1 VHTWYSTDRER
12 TNQKIDRINE
22 RMWATLQQGGTV
34 AIHCLAGIHR
44 AAMITACHFLYRHHV
59 LGHTNIPCD
68 EAEIYR
74 KLISVRPHVSPA
86 YQDILRGYKAHVRGA
101 R

>member
-1 VHTWYSTDRER
+1 
-12 TNQKIDRINE
+12 
-22 RMWATLQQGGTV
+22 
-34 AIHCLAGIHR
+34 
-44 AAMITACHFLYRHHV
+44 MITACHFLYRHHV

-86 YQDILRGYKAHVRGA
+86 YQDILRGYKAHVLGNK
-101 R
+101 